1 MAVNENIRKELPKD
15 VLVFDSIAYDN
26 SIIDNSIIGVT
37 TDNRVVYDY
46 DLMVE
51 ELINDAGWSYE
62 EAVDWIDYNTIDW
75 TDYNAIRAVPY
86 LGGHAPIIMHSIKK
100 G

>member
-26 SIIDNSIIGVT
+26 SIIGVT

-51 ELINDAGWSYE
+51 ELINEELINDEGWSYE
-62 EAVDWIDYNTIDW
+62 EAVDWIDYNTI
-75 TDYNAIRAVPY
+75 RAVSY
-86 LGGHAPIIMHSIKK
+86 LGEHAPIIMYSIKK